1 MNLSMNLQEYINSDL
16 LDFFFSSQV
25 YTLPVPISPAL
36 LTQLK
41 SLGCMWHFPE
51 VQPLCRTSG
60 ASGPDKV
67 GWRAFKAGL
76 SWETSSAS

>member
-1 MNLSMNLQEYINSDL
+1 MNLSKINSDL